1 MVFLD
6 NKAVLFPWLMSLVPL
21 EEPQIIN
28 LFTRSIIMR
37 TQEAPFKEAIHNE
50 YNTDN
55 MTY

>member
-1 MVFLD
+1 
-6 NKAVLFPWLMSLVPL
+6 MSLVPL
-21 EEPQIIN
+21 EEPQMIN